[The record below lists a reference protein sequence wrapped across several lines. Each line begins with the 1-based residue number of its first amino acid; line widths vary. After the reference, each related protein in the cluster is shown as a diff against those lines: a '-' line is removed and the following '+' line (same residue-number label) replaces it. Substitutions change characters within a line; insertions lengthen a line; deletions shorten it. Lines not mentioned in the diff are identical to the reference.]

1 VKGKTMSLNT
11 IYFISMG
18 AMFGTIILVFGIRFL
33 QASAVAGADAA
44 HTDAYRKLASDAVT
58 AQAGNAATLSA
69 IQSELV
75 EIKARMSSV
84 ETILKAVE

>member
-1 VKGKTMSLNT
+1 MSPT

-18 AMFGTIILVFGIRFL
+18 AVLGTIILIFFIRFL
-33 QASAVAGADAA
+33 QASAIAGADAA

-69 IQSELV
+69 IQSELTEVKTRMANV
-75 EIKARMSSV
+75 EK
-84 ETILKAVE
+84 ILKAVE

>member
-1 VKGKTMSLNT
+1 MSPT
-11 IYFISMG
+11 VYFISMG
-18 AMFGTIILVFGIRFL
+18 AMLGTIIIVFAIRFL

-69 IQSELV
+69 IQSELA
-75 EIKARMSSV
+75 EIKTRMTTI
-84 ETILKAVE
+84 EKILKEVE